1 MNDKTQD
8 TTNNSAVSNN
18 NEKEITNKDIFDMLT
33 VLIERTGRIG
43 DIEKKMD
50 NGFRDIKLSLEND
63 IKPTLQAVL
72 ENQTEVI
79 NQKAHISE
87 VETKVDEAQ
96 DDISALKLAVQ
107 KHSKDIKEHSKDIEQ
122 LKKRA

>member
-1 MNDKTQD
+1 
-8 TTNNSAVSNN
+8 
-18 NEKEITNKDIFDMLT
+18 MLT

-50 NGFRDIKLSLEND
+50 NGFRDIKLSLENE
-63 IKPTLQAVL
+63 IKPNLQLVL

-79 NQKAHISE
+79 NQKAKIMQ
-87 VETKVDEAQ
+87 VENEVDEVKADVDVLKIVAQ
-96 DDISALKLAVQ
+96 
-107 KHSKDIKEHSKDIEQ
+107 EHSKDIEQ